1 MSQLTRQL
9 NSFAKQPWLR
19 RAVFVACI
27 VWIALSA
34 LRIILSFV
42 GGGDAADDG
51 PAAAPE
57 AEAAGA
63 AAEIDIGRLAAWSP
77 FGTGAQVTDAG
88 TRRDEPVLSS
98 DEAAAEQTRL
108 DLQLRGVMAADDPRG
123 GRAVIAHGNSQDS
136 YGVDDALP
144 VGNQVFLRRI
154 LVDRV
159 LIDNRGR
166 LESLM
171 LYEETTAD
179 EARADRRRSAA
190 ARSDSRSESASPP
203 AATLQ
208 RLSVLGDSTTE
219 QLSSLKSAVRISPV
233 RDANEKTLGYRIMPA
248 ANRALFDRLGLRQG
262 DILTRLNGVDVG
274 SFENVLEVYRVLN
287 SAATAEITLLR
298 EGREELVRVDLK
310 G

>member
-1 MSQLTRQL
+1 MSQLSRQF

-19 RAVFVACI
+19 RAVVLAC
-27 VWIALSA
+27 VLWIAWSA
-34 LRIILSFV
+34 LRIVLSFV
-42 GGGDAADDG
+42 GGGDAGRDG
-51 PAAAPE
+51 PVAAPE
-57 AEAAGA
+57 SETTTAAR
-63 AAEIDIGRLAAWSP
+63 EIDIERLAGWSL
-77 FGTGAQVTDAG
+77 FGTGAQVSDADIP
-88 TRRDEPVLSS
+88 RDEPVLSS

-108 DLQLRGVMAADDPRG
+108 DLQLRGVMAAEDPRG

-136 YGVDDALP
+136 YGVDDPLP

-171 LYEETTAD
+171 LYEETAPED
-179 EARADRRRSAA
+179 AGAARRR
-190 ARSDSRSESASPP
+190 P
-203 AATLQ
+203 AAGPTASQPASTPTAALQ
-208 RLSVLGDSTTE
+208 QLSVLGDSTSE

-233 RDANEKTLGYRIMPA
+233 RDGNEKTLGYRIMPA

-274 SFENVLEVYRVLN
+274 SFDNVLEVYRVLN
-287 SAATAEITLLR
+287 SADTAEITLLR